1 MIDSKTSALLTLV
14 LQKSTMNGED
24 VAIWMKQRA
33 ANKVVLNA
41 AIEDGLLC
49 SRTRFGEEFSEIQTP
64 INSFAEVPDNLSLT
78 PKGNAALEEYNSEKN
93 RAEREIRNEERAER
107 AETRAQISMIISVA
121 ALLLS
126 LLSFILKL
134 TA

>member
-1 MIDSKTSALLTLV
+1 MIDSKTAALLTLV

-24 VAIWMKQRA
+24 VVIWMKQRA
-33 ANKVVLNA
+33 ANKVILNA

-78 PKGNAALEEYNSEKN
+78 PKGNAALEEYNSEK
-93 RAEREIRNEERAER
+93 
-107 AETRAQISMIISVA
+107 TAQKEKSAMKSVQNA
-121 ALLLS
+121 RKQGHKYL
-126 LLSFILKL
+126 
-134 TA
+134 